1 MEGLG
6 QAEKQR
12 SVLRIHLDI
21 LNAVSEEGDA
31 KPTHVLYK
39 ANLSHERLVRYLDEL
54 TSKGLIEVKQDG
66 ENRTY
71 NLTPKGVSFLL
82 EMRRAEAFVSGF
94 GLAI

>member
-1 MEGLG
+1 V
-6 QAEKQR
+6 K
-12 SVLRIHLDI
+12 
-21 LNAVSEEGDA
+21 
-31 KPTHVLYK
+31 
-39 ANLSHERLVRYLDEL
+39 YLDEL

-82 EMRRAEAFVSGF
+82 EMRRAEAFVGGF